1 MGVEQTTTVAALT
14 DRCNWELRNSDDVQY
29 TDPEQL
35 VYYNKTV
42 ELLHQ
47 VLIDEESAL
56 VRTGTGTLATVNGTE
71 TYDLSANSMGDLWI
85 PYKVWIAGSDPMEQC
100 EEGDRWE
107 YIDSD
112 GNLSN
117 DEPSKYYLDAGH
129 YIGFL
134 DEPDAV
140 YTVNFVYYPN
150 YVYVT
155 VDTGNVPYRGLLNS
169 AIIEGMK
176 MWARNRSRSPASV
189 EAALLAYFQDMGLK
203 LDRKRRVRQ
212 SAITV
217 RKR

>member
-1 MGVEQTTTVAALT
+1 MAAEETTTIAVLT
-14 DRCNWELRNSDDVQY
+14 DRCNWELRNSDNVQY

-35 VYYNKTV
+35 VYYNK
-42 ELLHQ
+42 
-47 VLIDEESAL
+47 SAAL
-56 VRTGTGTLATVNGTE
+56 MHKILMQEDSSIVRTGTGTLATANGTE
-71 TYDLSANSMGDLWI
+71 TYDLSANSMGDLWV
-85 PYKVWIAGSDPMEQC
+85 PYKVWIAGSEPMEQC
-100 EEGDRWE
+100 EEGDRWD

-134 DEPDAV
+134 DEPDAI

-150 YVYVT
+150 YVYIS
-155 VDTGNVPYRGLLNS
+155 DDSQNVPYRGLFND

-189 EAALLAYFQDMGLK
+189 EAALLAFYQDQALV
-203 LDRKRRVRQ
+203 LDRRRQKRQ

-217 RKR
+217 RKS